1 MLRAP
6 LDKVDS
12 RKEQM
17 GNRSRKME
25 VQRKNQQEILEIKDS
40 ITEMKN
46 AFEGL
51 LSRLD
56 MVEERLS
63 VLEDKSI
70 ETSKTGKQGVP

>member
-1 MLRAP
+1 
-6 LDKVDS
+6 
-12 RKEQM
+12 M

>member
-1 MLRAP
+1 
-6 LDKVDS
+6 
-12 RKEQM
+12 M

-25 VQRKNQQEILEIKDS
+25 VQRKNQQEILEIKNS

>member
-1 MLRAP
+1 
-6 LDKVDS
+6 
-12 RKEQM
+12 M

-25 VQRKNQQEILEIKDS
+25 VQRKNQQEILEIKNS
-40 ITEMKN
+40 VTEMKN
-46 AFEGL
+46 TFEGL

>member
-1 MLRAP
+1 
-6 LDKVDS
+6 
-12 RKEQM
+12 M

-25 VQRKNQQEILEIKDS
+25 VQRKDQQEILEIKNS